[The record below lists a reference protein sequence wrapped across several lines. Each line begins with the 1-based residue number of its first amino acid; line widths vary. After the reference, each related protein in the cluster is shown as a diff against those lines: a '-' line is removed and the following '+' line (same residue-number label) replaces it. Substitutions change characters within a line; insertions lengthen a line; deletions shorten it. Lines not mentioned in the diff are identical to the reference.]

1 MDLKSD
7 SGLDIYP
14 AGKHH
19 KFGASIASY
28 PEEVFYPMNSYSINE
43 MASFVGVVKRIAGT
57 PQVSA
62 DGSAFIIDVSTG
74 CPKKYSLK

>member
-1 MDLKSD
+1 MIVPITLMDTKSE
-7 SGLDIYP
+7 SGLSIYP
-14 AGKHH
+14 DNKHH

-57 PQVSA
+57 PSVSA
-62 DGSAFIIDVSTG
+62 DGNAFIIEVS
-74 CPKKYSLK
+74 KW